1 MKILLIKYRNI
12 GDTLLSV
19 ALINN
24 LKLHYP
30 SSKIDFALNEGCE
43 EMILNNPQ
51 VNRIIIHKRKYIQDL
66 PLFKRLY
73 YEIKIIY
80 LFRQNHYDLVINL
93 TEGERGAII
102 TLFSGAKQKLGFR
115 VRKGILSKLPIFN
128 LIGDDI
134 TSQHSVNKDLQFIQ
148 LLGKK
153 IINKE
158 ISIFWSKDIE
168 KRINKIIENN
178 ELLDYIHI
186 HPVSRWMF
194 KCWEDDRMAKVID
207 FLSIKK
213 NYKVVIT
220 GSNAKHEKDRIE
232 SILSLCESK
241 PINLTGQLSLKELA
255 YLSSKSKFFF
265 GIDSAPMH
273 IAAATNTPVVSIFG
287 ASEAK
292 KWGAWSNEGNNDYF
306 NKGIQKNTNHLIFAD
321 DNHSI
326 FYKNGVKKCKGMIN
340 ISLKSVIRVLD
351 ERY

>member
-12 GDTLLSV
+12 GDTLLSS

-30 SSKIDFALNEGCE
+30 SSEIDFALNEGCE
-43 EMILNNPQ
+43 EMISNNPQ

-66 PLFKRLY
+66 SIFKRLN
-73 YEIKIIY
+73 YEIKNIY
-80 LFRQNHYDLVINL
+80 MLRQNHYDLLINL
-93 TEGERGAII
+93 TEGERGAVIA
-102 TLFSGAKQKLGFR
+102 LFSGAKTKLGFR
-115 VRKGILSKLPIFN
+115 VRKGILSKLQIFD
-128 LIGDDI
+128 LIGDDV
-134 TSQHSVNKDLQFIQ
+134 TSQHSVKKDLQFIQ

-158 ISIFWSKDIE
+158 ISIFWSQDIE
-168 KRINKIIENN
+168 KRIDQIIEKNK
-178 ELLDYIHI
+178 LKDYVHI

-220 GSNAKHEKDRIE
+220 GSKAKHEKARIK
-232 SILSLCESK
+232 SILNLCESN

-273 IAAATNTPVVSIFG
+273 IASATNTSVVSIFG
-287 ASEAK
+287 ASEAT
-292 KWGAWSNEGNNDYF
+292 KWGAWANEGNNDYI
-306 NKGIQKNTNHLIFAD
+306 NKGIQKNSSHLIFAED
-321 DNHSI
+321 DHSI
-326 FYKNGVKKCKGMIN
+326 YYLNGVKKCKGMIN
-340 ISLKSVIRVLD
+340 IGLKTVIEVLD

>member
-12 GDTLLSV
+12 GDTLLSS

-30 SSKIDFALNEGCE
+30 YSKIDFALNEGCE
-43 EMILNNPQ
+43 DMISNNPQ
-51 VNRIIIHKRKYIQDL
+51 INRIIVHKRRYINNL
-66 PLFKRLY
+66 SIFHRICH
-73 YEIKIIY
+73 EIKNLY
-80 LFRQNHYDLVINL
+80 QFRKNHYDLVINL

-102 TLFSGAKQKLGFR
+102 ALFSGAKKKLGFR
-115 VRKGILSKLPIFN
+115 VRKGILSKLPIFD

-134 TSQHSVNKDLQFIQ
+134 TSQHAVKKDLQFIK

-158 ISIFWSKDIE
+158 ISIFWPKDLERRINQIIE
-168 KRINKIIENN
+168 KN
-178 ELLDYIHI
+178 ELIDYVHI

-220 GSNAKHEKDRIE
+220 GSNLKHERERIE
-232 SILSLCESK
+232 SILNLCESN
-241 PINLTGQLSLKELA
+241 PINLTGQLTLKELA

-273 IAAATNTPVVSIFG
+273 IAAATNTPVVSILG

-292 KWGAWSNEGNNDYF
+292 KWGAWSNKGKNEYLNR
-306 NKGIQKNTNHLIFAD
+306 GIQKNSIHLIFAND
-321 DNHSI
+321 DHSI
-326 FYKNGVKKCKGMIN
+326 FYSDGVKKCKGMIN
-340 ISLKSVIRVLD
+340 TSLSSVINALD
-351 ERY
+351 EKY